1 MNNDSPISKLLHDS
15 LPKAEI
21 SSRFNAEV
29 WQRIQR
35 QSVASANHWL
45 NRYSNLVSELIM
57 RPVYASF
64 ALLILVS
71 VSAGTATLQA
81 ADSNERRRGELVQRH
96 ITALDA
102 NLYLASKR

>member
-29 WQRIQR
+29 WQRIQS
-35 QSVASANHWL
+35 QSVVSTNHWWERCF
-45 NRYSNLVSELIM
+45 NFVSELFM

-64 ALLILVS
+64 AFLILVS
-71 VSAGTATLQA
+71 ASAGTATLQA

-96 ITALDA
+96 IAALDA
-102 NLYLASKR
+102 NIHLASKR